1 MGSSSVHIVEISPT
15 LAQFFLDCVNK
26 CSDQGSKIRL
36 VAHSL
41 GVGLVP
47 SVLEN
52 LNNGTVNL

>member
-1 MGSSSVHIVEISPT
+1 MGSSFHIVEICPT

-41 GVGLVP
+41 GVGVVP